1 LALCRQPPADFT
13 FHFQSGLI
21 FLEEVETEK
30 RQAVTRSRLST
41 NCWRSWLGSAK
52 AIVATARKMVEML
65 YHISLTETH
74 FRPV

>member
-1 LALCRQPPADFT
+1 M
-13 FHFQSGLI
+13 
-21 FLEEVETEK
+21 
-30 RQAVTRSRLST
+30 LST
-41 NCWRSWLGSAK
+41 NCWRSWFGSAK